1 MSSNSPKDF
10 VESLKGR
17 VVIVRLNNGSDFK
30 GILACL
36 DERMN
41 VALEQTE
48 EFFEGEFVESY
59 YDAFIRG
66 NNVFYIRAIDDE

>member
-17 VVIVRLNNGSDFK
+17 AVIVRLNNGADYK

-48 EFFEGEFVESY
+48 EYFEGELIEKY
-59 YDAFIRG
+59 NDAFIRG
-66 NNVFYIRAIDDE
+66 NNVFYIRAIEEE

>member
-48 EFFEGEFVESY
+48 EFFEGELVESY

>member
-1 MSSNSPKDF
+1 MSSNSPKYF
-10 VESLKGR
+10 VQSLKGR
-17 VVIVRLNNGSDFK
+17 TVIVRLNNGSDYK

-41 VALEQTE
+41 VTLEQTE
-48 EFFEGEFVESY
+48 EYFDGELIEKY
-59 YDAFIRG
+59 NDAFIRG

>member
-10 VESLKGR
+10 VDSLKGH
-17 VVIVRLNNGSDFK
+17 VVIVRLNNGTDYK

-48 EFFEGEFVESY
+48 EYSEGELIEKY
-59 YDAFIRG
+59 NDAFIRG
-66 NNVFYIRAIDDE
+66 NNVFYIRAIEEE

>member
-1 MSSNSPKDF
+1 MASNSPKDF
-10 VESLKGR
+10 VENLKGR
-17 VVIVRLNNGSDFK
+17 AVIVRLNNGTDYK

-48 EFFEGEFVESY
+48 EYFEGELIEKY
-59 YDAFIRG
+59 NDAFIRG
-66 NNVFYIRAIDDE
+66 NNVFYIRAIEDE

>member
-17 VVIVRLNNGSDFK
+17 AVIVRLNNGSDYK

-48 EFFEGEFVESY
+48 EFFEGEFIEKY
-59 YDAFIRG
+59 NDAFIRG
-66 NNVFYIRAIDDE
+66 NNVFYIRAIEDE

>member
-1 MSSNSPKDF
+1 MSTNSPKDF

-17 VVIVRLNNGSDFK
+17 AVIVRLNNGTDYK

-48 EFFEGEFVESY
+48 EYYDGELTDKY
-59 YDAFIRG
+59 NDAFIRG
-66 NNVFYIRAIDDE
+66 NNVFYIRAIEED